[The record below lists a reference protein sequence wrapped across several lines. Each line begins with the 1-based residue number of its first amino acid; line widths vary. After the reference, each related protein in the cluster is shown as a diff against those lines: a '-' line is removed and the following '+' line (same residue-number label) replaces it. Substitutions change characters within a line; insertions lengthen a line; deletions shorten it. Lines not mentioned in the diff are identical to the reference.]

1 MVSLP
6 YLCAAV
12 LITFPGLR
20 MCLNLSIMFRKDHFG
35 YCSAVQSL
43 YKPWVQ
49 CRFDVPHHPHP
60 ILPKLLLQEGNL
72 AQAHPMLP
80 SNSATHLNRL
90 VNLLVETGHTGQID
104 AGETLI
110 SPLRPV

>member
-1 MVSLP
+1 
-6 YLCAAV
+6 
-12 LITFPGLR
+12 

-80 SNSATHLNRL
+80 SNSTTHLNGL
-90 VNLLVETGHTGQID
+90 VIGEPVGQID
-104 AGETLI
+104 AGGRL
-110 SPLRPV
+110 SSHL